1 MTERERAFQLL
12 RRVEHESAYAAIL
25 LQNESGFVR
34 TLVLGVLRWRS
45 RLDQAIETISERR
58 ISKLDPNVVDILRLG
73 IYQLMF
79 MDVARYA
86 AVSESVDLAARYAK
100 RARGFVNAILRR
112 ASETDLP
119 SLAKDLAC

>member
-1 MTERERAFQLL
+1 RAGHDVGGRVRPRRGMASRSADLVTERERAFQLL
-12 RRVEHESAYAAIL
+12 RRVEHEATCAAIL

-86 AVSESVDLAARYAK
+86 AVSESVDLAARYA
-100 RARGFVNAILRR
+100 
-112 ASETDLP
+112 
-119 SLAKDLAC
+119 